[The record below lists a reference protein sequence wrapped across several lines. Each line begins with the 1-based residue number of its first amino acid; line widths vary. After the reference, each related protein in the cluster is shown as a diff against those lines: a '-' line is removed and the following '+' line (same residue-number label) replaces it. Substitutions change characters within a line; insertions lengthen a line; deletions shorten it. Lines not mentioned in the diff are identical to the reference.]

1 MEKKDDNTIQPN
13 NDKKIE
19 ESNIKKPKK
28 RGRKPKNLLNPNA
41 PKKSIK
47 KEKKR
52 KEKIGN
58 HDFGMVEK
66 DTSGISTEHLILHL
80 KINTQDSK
88 FKPNHQTEQ
97 DLLAY
102 TPELNEP
109 LPYEM
114 LPSDS
119 YPCPLVNPLEDDP
132 SDNTESPK
140 VLNSTKEDKKMKNS
154 IHSTKKNENNEEKE
168 NLDLEYTEDGKRK
181 WISEN
186 TCSQVINKNNY
197 QNLSSFQQKSERV
210 NKSATDVPVH
220 HLPPITDI
228 NCWWCCHSFTWNP
241 FVLPISKENNKVY
254 RSIGC
259 FCCPECCAAYIFESG
274 KRATIKPIHSLAS
287 YLMDGV
293 GKPDLIVDGY
303 ASPHGFALKPS
314 HAKMLQD
321 ADIIFWVG
329 EDIENFLEKPLK
341 SIAKNAEKIE
351 LMEIKKLTKLKF
363 RERNIFDEH
372 DDHGH
377 DDHAKKDDHDDHD
390 HDKKG
395 HKEDDHDDHD
405 HDKKG
410 HKEEG
415 HDDHGHGHEGHAHGE
430 FDPHIW
436 LDPMNAKIILDEMA
450 IHLIENDQKNE
461 KKYKENLKSAHK
473 DLDKLT
479 KKIKSDLNKD
489 FKSVVFHDAY
499 QYFEKRFGI
508 NILGAFT
515 VNTDVMP
522 GAEQLAEIR
531 EVIEHDKVS
540 CIFSEPQFNPDII
553 KAVAKD
559 MNIATGVIDPLGA
572 TLDPGKD
579 LYFDLI
585 NNMSKSF
592 KGC

>member
-1 MEKKDDNTIQPN
+1 MK
-13 NDKKIE
+13 
-19 ESNIKKPKK
+19 SF
-28 RGRKPKNLLNPNA
+28 KNFP
-41 PKKSIK
+41 
-47 KEKKR
+47 
-52 KEKIGN
+52 
-58 HDFGMVEK
+58 
-66 DTSGISTEHLILHL
+66 LILTIL
-80 KINTQDSK
+80 SFLTI
-88 FKPNHQTEQ
+88 
-97 DLLAY
+97 L
-102 TPELNEP
+102 TP
-109 LPYEM
+109 
-114 LPSDS
+114 
-119 YPCPLVNPLEDDP
+119 VNAEI
-132 SDNTESPK
+132 K
-140 VLNSTKEDKKMKNS
+140 V
-154 IHSTKKNENNEEKE
+154 
-168 NLDLEYTEDGKRK
+168 
-181 WISEN
+181 
-186 TCSQVINKNNY
+186 V
-197 QNLSSFQQKSERV
+197 
-210 NKSATDVPVH
+210 
-220 HLPPITDI
+220 
-228 NCWWCCHSFTWNP
+228 
-241 FVLPISKENNKVY
+241 
-254 RSIGC
+254 
-259 FCCPECCAAYIFESG
+259 
-274 KRATIKPIHSLAS
+274 ATIKPIHSLAS

-377 DDHAKKDDHDDHD
+377 DDHAKKGHKEDDHNDHD

-395 HKEDDHDDHD
+395 HKED
-405 HDKKG
+405 
-410 HKEEG
+410 G
-415 HDDHGHGHEGHAHGE
+415 HDNHGHGHEGHAHGE

-489 FKSVVFHDAY
+489 FKSIVFHDAY

-522 GAEQLAEIR
+522 GAEQLAGIR